1 MNFKLGLIFSVIF
14 LILDLAWINFFKLIF
29 NPMIENIQGSKV
41 EMNHYGSILAYV
53 VLIITYLSI
62 AYNGDKPD
70 YFRGFMLGLAIYGTY
85 EFTNLAMFS
94 KWQYKVLIID
104 IMWGLFVSLM
114 SLYITDFIYTG
125 LK

>member
-41 EMNHYGSILAYV
+41 ELNHYGSVLAYV
-53 VLIITYLSI
+53 VLIISYLGI
-62 AYNGDKPD
+62 AFNGDKPD
-70 YFRGFMLGLAIYGTY
+70 YFRGVLLGLAIYGVF
-85 EFTNLAMFS
+85 EFTNLTMFS
-94 KWQYKVLIID
+94 KWQYKILIID

>member
-1 MNFKLGLIFSVIF
+1 MNFKLAIIFSIIF

-41 EMNHYGSILAYV
+41 VINYYGAILAYI

-62 AYNGDKPD
+62 CFNGDKPD
-70 YFRGFMLGLAIYGTY
+70 YFRGLMLGLAVYGTY
-85 EFTNLAMFS
+85 EFTNLTMFS
-94 KWQYKVLIID
+94 KWNTKILIID

-114 SLYITDFIYTG
+114 SLYITDFIYVR
-125 LK
+125 L

>member
-1 MNFKLGLIFSVIF
+1 MNLKLVFIFSIIF
-14 LILDLAWINFFKLIF
+14 LILDLAWINIFKLIF

-53 VLIITYLSI
+53 VLLISYLNI

-70 YFRGFMLGLAIYGTY
+70 YFRGLILGLAIYGTY
-85 EFTNLAMFS
+85 EFTNLAMFT
-94 KWQYKVLIID
+94 KWHPKILIID

-114 SLYITDFIYTG
+114 SLYITDLIYVRI
-125 LK
+125 K